1 MKQFASC
8 ILGAFLAALPFAAS
22 AQLSE
27 AEQQGIDDALLVS
40 GLRRADFSY
49 SRIPFAKPVMLP
61 LVETG
66 LMRPFDAAGQLMPLH
81 QSAKDGPAATIK
93 RGLFEVLG
101 VEAKPLPPVTPPV
114 FLDAP
119 PILREAVVK
128 LSAALTQSDA
138 EIRASLVG
146 LTPAEQRILIEGLPR
161 LAVQQPSVSFEFVKS
176 TMPTEA
182 ALHALLVKVNVNRIL
197 AAGQLLSETVRAEV
211 ENLKKFTGDVPAPMR
226 VRVADKLVEIRGRGS
241 DVISSSDARLV
252 IDLGG
257 EDTYTGR
264 VGAGV
269 GYSSVVIDLG
279 GDDSAKSRDL
289 TLGAG
294 LLGVGIA
301 WFEGGDDRLVTGSM
315 TLGSGVAG
323 LGAFIKSGGRDRYD
337 SKTLSQGFG
346 FAGMGLMMDLSGS
359 DIYDVQLFGQG
370 AARYQGLGWLVD
382 HEGRDIYRAG
392 GLFTAAPLVPTGT
405 YSFSQGFGMGYR
417 EDSGGRPGGVGLLTD
432 FAGEDSYLAGVYSQ
446 AASYWLAV
454 GSIFDAAG
462 NDVYSAHY
470 YSQASAMHLCGSYL
484 FDLAGDDFYAVKVGA
499 AHAIGHDYGNAFL
512 LDRAGDDS
520 YASRDSNP
528 GVGTANGS
536 AVFIDGGGIDRYG
549 GPSGAANPSRGGIS
563 LSVFVDLGGKDLYRT
578 GLADG
583 EATARP
589 LIGSALDVPD
599 PVIAPAAPGAAV
611 QAGPTPGSVPVAP
624 DAELVKI
631 YQKAIQWGVGS
642 AQAEVTEN
650 VNKLVSMGLPAFDW
664 MLRTQL
670 ANAQRLELRAFVA
683 VASAL
688 GDQAGQVMV
697 KKAEGATTT
706 ELSNLLRI
714 AADARVA
721 AFAPALPNLIGKPET
736 RSAAI
741 NVAASLK
748 SKESVPAI
756 LEAAKVGGMTM
767 RVSMTA
773 LNAIGDAGGLPLAL
787 ALAAGDDPHAR
798 YAAQSLLKQ
807 HPAASFE
814 AAKELMAEAEEFRAR
829 VGIELAG
836 AVGTAEALNLIG
848 TFLSD
853 PRSGLRIAALTQLA
867 GRCPEP
873 FRAAMN
879 ELRSDPVVPVAAVA
893 KRLLPAAP

>member
-1 MKQFASC
+1 MKQTASWL
-8 ILGAFLAALPFAAS
+8 LGACLLALPFASS
-22 AQLSE
+22 AQLTE

-49 SRIPFAKPVMLP
+49 NRVPFAKPLMLP

-66 LMRPFDAAGQLMPLH
+66 LMKPFDAAGQLMSLH
-81 QSAKDGPAATIK
+81 QSAKDGPAAAVK

-101 VEAKPLPPVTPPV
+101 VDSKPLPPVPPPV

-128 LSAALTQSDA
+128 LSAALTQCDT
-138 EIRASLVG
+138 EIRAALAS

-176 TMPTEA
+176 TMPSEA
-182 ALHALLVKVNVNRIL
+182 VLHGLLAKVDVKRIL
-197 AAGQLLSETVRAEV
+197 SAGQLLSETVAVEV
-211 ENLKKFTGDVPAPMR
+211 ENLKKFSGDVPAPLR
-226 VRVADKLVEIRGRGS
+226 ARVADKVVEIRGRGN
-241 DVISSSDARLV
+241 DVISSTDARLV

-257 EDTYTGR
+257 DDIYTGR

-269 GYSSVVIDLG
+269 GYSAVVIDLG
-279 GDDSAKSRDL
+279 GDDSAKARDL

-301 WFEGGDDRLVTGSM
+301 WFDGGDDRLQTGSIA
-315 TLGSGVAG
+315 LGSGIAG
-323 LGAFIKSGGRDRYD
+323 FGAFVKAGGNDRYD
-337 SKTLSQGFG
+337 SRTLSQGFG
-346 FAGMGLMMDLSGS
+346 FAGMGLMTDLSGS
-359 DIYDVQLFGQG
+359 DVYDVQLFGQG

-382 HEGRDIYRAG
+382 HEGRDLYRAG
-392 GLFTAAPLVPTGT
+392 GFFSAAPLVPTGT

-417 EDSGGRPGGVGLLTD
+417 EDSGGRAGGVGLLTD

-454 GSIFDAAG
+454 GSLFDASG

-528 GVGTANGS
+528 GVATANGS
-536 AVFIDGGGIDRYG
+536 AVFIDGGGTDRYG
-549 GPSGAANPSRGGIS
+549 GPSGAANPARGGIS

-583 EATARP
+583 EAAVRP
-589 LIGSALDVPD
+589 TIGSALDMPD
-599 PVIAPAAPGAAV
+599 PQPQTPVPGGAAAV
-611 QAGPTPGSVPVAP
+611 GPTPGSVAAAP
-624 DAELVKI
+624 DEELLKI

-650 VNKLVSMGLPAFDW
+650 INKLVSMGLPAFEW

-670 ANAQRLELRAFVA
+670 VKAQRLELRAFVA

-688 GDQAGQVMV
+688 GDPAGQAMV
-697 KKAEGATTT
+697 KKAEGASNA
-706 ELSNLLRI
+706 ELANLLRI
-714 AADARVA
+714 AADARVT

-741 NVAASLK
+741 NVASSLK

-756 LEAAKVGGMTM
+756 LEAAKSGGMIM
-767 RVSMTA
+767 RVAMTA
-773 LNAIGDAGGLPLAL
+773 LNSIGDAGGLPLAL

-798 YAAQSLLKQ
+798 YAAQGLLKQ
-807 HPAASFE
+807 HPAACFE
-814 AAKELMAEAEEFRAR
+814 ASRELLAEAEEFRAR
-829 VGIELAG
+829 VGVELAG
-836 AVGTAEALNLIG
+836 SVGTPEALNLIG
-848 TFLSD
+848 VFLSD
-853 PRSGLRIAALTQLA
+853 PRPGLRIAALIQLSH
-867 GRCPEP
+867 RCPEE
-873 FRAAMN
+873 FKAAMN
-879 ELRSDPVVPVAAVA
+879 ELKSDPVVPVAALA
-893 KRLLPAAP
+893 KRLLAGP